1 MVLNSRNNV
10 CQPYVVA
17 PIMGMDVKVSFKFSI
32 ANLRPNEFPAAV

>member
-17 PIMGMDVKVSFKFSI
+17 PIVGVKVSFKFSI
-32 ANLRPNEFPAAV
+32 ANLHSNEFPAAV